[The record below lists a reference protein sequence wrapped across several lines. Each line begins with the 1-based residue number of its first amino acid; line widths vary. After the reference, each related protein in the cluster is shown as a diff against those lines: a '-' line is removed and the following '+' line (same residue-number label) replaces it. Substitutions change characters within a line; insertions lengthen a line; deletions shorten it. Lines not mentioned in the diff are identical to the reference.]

1 MRMHPSPFPL
11 TRRRLRAGWI
21 AAWLVVALGVVVAA
35 QSFAGTVLAQVPL
48 ADTAAANKA
57 VAGNMPAYAALQEG
71 RVDDAAN
78 LLRSALVANPSDGY
92 AHQLL
97 CRVFYTQEM
106 ADQAI
111 QQCELAVSSP
121 APSNEQASDDQLWLG
136 RAYGMKARHA
146 GPIAGFGL
154 ARKVQAC
161 FARAVDLN
169 PASVAAWNDLG
180 EYDVSAPFV
189 VGGGIDKAQALAARM
204 MPRFPGA
211 AYLLLGRIAEDSDD
225 AKTAEFEFKQE
236 VAVLKTPE
244 AWIDLAQFYRAHK
257 RTDEAVAAIKSA
269 VAADRMHGPAL
280 VDAASILTEVH
291 REPDLA
297 ERCLRDYLA
306 SNAKS
311 DAAPAFKV
319 HLRLSKLLTARG
331 DPTGASRELE
341 MAAALAPNFAGTTSA
356 MRAVRG
362 QG

>member
-1 MRMHPSPFPL
+1 MTMHPIASSPLPL
-11 TRRRLRAGWI
+11 KCRRLKAAGA
-21 AAWLVVALGVVVAA
+21 AAWLAIALGAVVAGERFSGKA
-35 QSFAGTVLAQVPL
+35 LAQMPL
-48 ADTAAANKA
+48 ADTAVANKA
-57 VAGNMPAYAALQEG
+57 LAGNVQAYVALQEG

-78 LLRSALVANPSDGY
+78 LLRSTLASNPSDGY

-97 CRVFYTQEM
+97 CRVFYAQEM

-121 APSNEQASDDQLWLG
+121 APSNEQASDNQLWLG

-169 PASVAAWNDLG
+169 PANVAALNDLG

-189 VGGGIDKAQALAARM
+189 VGGGNDKAQALAARM
-204 MPRFPGA
+204 MPRFPGEA
-211 AYLLLGRIAEDSDD
+211 HLLLGRIAEDSDD
-225 AKTAEFEFKQE
+225 AKTAEYEFRQE

-269 VAADRMHGPAL
+269 VAADRAHGPAL

-291 REPDLA
+291 RDSELA

-331 DPTGASRELE
+331 DTMQANREFE
-341 MAAALAPNFAGTTSA
+341 AAAALAPAFAH
-356 MRAVRG
+356 RARQA
-362 QG
+362 QGL